1 MNVQTD
7 PSRPRVVIVMRS
19 FNDAGVIGTTLEA
32 VHGQTYRN
40 FELWNFDSSSTD
52 GTLDV
57 IRQFNVPG
65 RIRLNDSRSYN
76 PGRVLNEAVA
86 ATTGEI
92 LVFLNS
98 DATPA
103 DSHWLERLIEPLD
116 DPAVGAVFGRQVSR
130 PDCRPLFV
138 QDTERAFGDGALS
151 SRWPHFF
158 SMANSAARRAV
169 LEAHPFETRIQ
180 YSEDVDWSY
189 RLRRSGLQ
197 VRYVAAAP
205 EPQAA
210 LWRGHGGCLDFPCRR
225 DPAGLPALLSRAVRY
240 GCAPRCR
247 LGAATSLAGRAAAH
261 RSPAWRPE
269 MGALARFQG
278 RSAEVSACMSPKGI
292 PGWARTRWS
301 AASTG
306 TSGAFAAP
314 SRPSSSRRYFAR

>member
-1 MNVQTD
+1 MNVQPN
-7 PSRPRVVIVMRS
+7 PSRPHVAIVMRS
-19 FNDAGVIGTTLEA
+19 FNDAGVIAATLEA
-32 VHGQTYRN
+32 VHRQTYRN

-57 IRQFNVPG
+57 IRQYNVPE

-86 ATTGEI
+86 ATTGDHV
-92 LVFLNS
+92 VFLNS
-98 DATPA
+98 DATPT

-158 SMANSAARRAV
+158 SMANSAARRSV
-169 LEAHPFETRIQ
+169 LKAHPFETRIQ

-197 VRYVAAAP
+197 LRYVAAA
-205 EPQAA
+205 AA
-210 LWRGHGGCLDFPCRR
+210 VHSHNYTLRQSLKRHFGEGMADAWIFRAGEIRPDFLRYCLGPFGMGVLRDAGWALRHRSLDALLHTVPLRGVQRWGRWRGFR
-225 DPAGLPALLSRAVRY
+225 AGERKYRHA
-240 GCAPRCR
+240 
-247 LGAATSLAGRAAAH
+247 
-261 RSPAWRPE
+261 
-269 MGALARFQG
+269 
-278 RSAEVSACMSPKGI
+278 
-292 PGWARTRWS
+292 
-301 AASTG
+301 
-306 TSGAFAAP
+306 
-314 SRPSSSRRYFAR
+314 